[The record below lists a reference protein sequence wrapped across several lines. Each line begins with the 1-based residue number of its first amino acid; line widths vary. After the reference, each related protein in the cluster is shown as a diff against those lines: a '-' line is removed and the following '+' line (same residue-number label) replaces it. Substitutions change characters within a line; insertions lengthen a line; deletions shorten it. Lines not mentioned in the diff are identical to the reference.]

1 MCETNCSWCPLSS
14 VRVSRVEKLTDA
26 YGAPTRSIWVVNT
39 GQSLSDS
46 VPNQYISGWVQDALD
61 SIEFV
66 TGPADS
72 EWGSIRARMG
82 HPEPFLLQYVAL
94 NNEVCGHSYYTENY
108 KSFYSAI
115 SAAYPN
121 ITLISN
127 CDPTQFDAEVQL
139 W

>member
-1 MCETNCSWCPLSS
+1 ML
-14 VRVSRVEKLTDA
+14 RVEKLTDA
-26 YGAPTRSIWVVNT
+26 YGNPTRSIWVVNN
-39 GQSLSDS
+39 GLSLSDS

-61 SIEFV
+61 SIEFI

-72 EWGSIRARMG
+72 EWGGIRARMG
-82 HPEPFLLQYVAL
+82 HPEPFLLQYVAI
-94 NNEVCGHSYYTENY
+94 NNEVCGHSYYEENY

-127 CDPTQFDAEVQL
+127 CDPTQIKAEVQL